1 MLDTALLFAQT
12 VAVAGIAGWIVTGV
26 YDNLRHPQNNEFYTA
41 QVMSLARMREAY
53 PDEYARVAH
62 RAITSR
68 GLQIAAFR
76 LVVAVELVAALVLSA
91 AVLAL
96 ALALPGLVD
105 ASLARALGLVGA
117 AIFTGIWAGF
127 LVMGNYFCYW
137 FCHEWGQNT
146 HYQMTLWG
154 MATLILLAQGG

>member
-12 VAVAGIAGWIVTGV
+12 VAVGGIAGWIVTGV
-26 YDNLRHPQNNEFYTA
+26 YDNLRYPENNELYTA

-53 PDEYARVAH
+53 PAEYARVAH
-62 RAITSR
+62 RAINDR
-68 GLQIAAFR
+68 RLQRWAFR
-76 LVVAVELVAALVLSA
+76 IVVAVELVAALILSA
-91 AVLAL
+91 AVLAML
-96 ALALPGLVD
+96 LALPGLVD
-105 ASLARALGLVGA
+105 VTLARTLALVGA
-117 AIFTGIWAGF
+117 AVFTGTWMGF

-154 MATLILLAQGG
+154 LATLILLAQGG